1 MKKLLL
7 TFAFILVAQLGIAQ
21 DAFKQD
27 VLKYLE
33 MSGQKLTIEKVT
45 EKFKENVPAEKQA
58 EFKKEMDASIN
69 DFMNKMADMYMTE
82 FTHDDIKAFIKF
94 YESPAGKKIT
104 AKTGVLYDKGQAI
117 GQEWGMGLQGLLMKY
132 MQ

>member
-7 TFAFILVAQLGIAQ
+7 LIMLVATQVTFAQ
-21 DAFKQD
+21 DAAFKAD

-33 MSGQKLTIEKVT
+33 MSGQRLTIEKLT
-45 EKFKENVPAEKQA
+45 EKFKENVAAEKQA
-58 EFKKEMDASIN
+58 DFKKEMDASIN

-82 FTHDDIKAFIKF
+82 FTHDDIKAAIKF
-94 YESPAGKKIT
+94 YESPAGKKLSS
-104 AKTGVLYDKGQAI
+104 KTGILYDKGQAI
-117 GQEWGMGLQGLLMKY
+117 GQEWGMGLQGIIMKY